1 MKKHLLI
8 TLIAV
13 SCAVATSAFAAEKP
27 KESPADPRIKSVVYR
42 ERDVVTIKGHYG
54 YSTTLEFAEHETV
67 ETASIGDSVAWQ
79 VIKPESRPNMLFIKP
94 LEANANTNMTVVTNL
109 RIYSFELSADKA
121 PSRQDKNLAFRIR
134 FTYPNTDA
142 QGLAGIGG
150 DGQPSAGL
158 LTQGKSPD
166 EWNFDYSFSGSRS
179 LRPER
184 AFDDG
189 KFTYLQFSR
198 KLKTPAIFLVDEKGN
213 ESLVNFTRKGKYIV
227 VERLGRK
234 FTLRDGKDTVACVSN
249 DAFPDAEKSETLA
262 NDEKDG
268 GLKERDTAALFGD
281 DVEYS
286 YPTSKHR

>member
-1 MKKHLLI
+1 M
-8 TLIAV
+8 
-13 SCAVATSAFAAEKP
+13 
-27 KESPADPRIKSVVYR
+27 
-42 ERDVVTIKGHYG
+42 TIKGHYG
-54 YSTTLEFAEHETV
+54 YSTTIEFAENETV

-179 LRPER
+179 LRPLR

-189 KFTYLQFSR
+189 KFTYLQFSKR
-198 KLKTPAIFLVDEKGN
+198 ETTPAIFLVDAPNGTARFYLSPTSEGAPPPFLHTHIVSRFCRGN
-213 ESLVNFTRKGKYIV
+213 
-227 VERLGRK
+227 
-234 FTLRDGKDTVACVSN
+234 AVSIRAHQFPAT
-249 DAFPDAEKSETLA
+249 AFPSRP
-262 NDEKDG
+262 DG
-268 GLKERDTAALFGD
+268 WSLRL
-281 DVEYS
+281 
-286 YPTSKHR
+286 

>member
-1 MKKHLLI
+1 MKRIILI
-8 TLIAV
+8 TLL
-13 SCAVATSAFAAEKP
+13 VASSFSSALAAEKP
-27 KESPADPRIKSVVYR
+27 KESTADPRIKSVVYR

-134 FTYPNTDA
+134 FTYPNEDA

-150 DGQPSAGL
+150 GKSSAGL
-158 LTQGKSPD
+158 ITQGTSPD
-166 EWNFDYSFSGSRS
+166 KWNFDYSFSGSRS

>member
-1 MKKHLLI
+1 MKHLLLM
-8 TLIAV
+8 TLLIASLSSPV
-13 SCAVATSAFAAEKP
+13 LAAEKP

-54 YSTTLEFAEHETV
+54 YSTTIEFADNEVV

-79 VIKPESRPNMLFIKP
+79 VIKPESRANMLFIKP

-134 FTYPNTDA
+134 FTYPNVDA

-150 DGQPSAGL
+150 DGSSSAGL
-158 LTQGKSPD
+158 LTQGKNPD

-179 LRPER
+179 LRPLR

-189 KFTYLQFSR
+189 KFTYLQFSKR
-198 KLKTPAIFLVDEKGN
+198 ETTPAIFLVDEKGN

-227 VERLGRK
+227 VARLGRQ
-234 FTLRDGKDTVACVSN
+234 FTLRDGKDTVACVYN
-249 DAFPDAEKSETLA
+249 DAFPNAESETA
-262 NDEKDG
+262 ASDNTKDRS
-268 GLKERDTAALFGD
+268 LKERDTAELFGD
-281 DVEYS
+281 DVEYH
-286 YPTSKHR
+286 YPSAKHR